1 MTGANQRA
9 NSIIS
14 TIDNPPRLHRL
25 ESSASSYQERKSMK
39 KPKKEKLRTSLDTHS
54 HSSAI
59 SSPRLL
65 WQDDTRVAFSYR
77 ESQTGEKR
85 ECVLSAEE
93 FLRRFLQHVLPKRF
107 RRVRTYGWQSPAA
120 KARRSLVH
128 ALLGWHSST
137 QSMSC
142 TKNESSPAAGRHRPV
157 QIMCAKCSK
166 PMKRIGSLARA
177 PRSSLCI
184 RAP

>member
-1 MTGANQRA
+1 MVHSQPAGTGEK
-9 NSIIS
+9 
-14 TIDNPPRLHRL
+14 PL
-25 ESSASSYQERKSMK
+25 EYLSRYVYK
-39 KPKKEKLRTSLDTHS
+39 T
-54 HSSAI
+54 AI
-59 SSPRLL
+59 SSARLL
-65 WQDDTRVAFSYR
+65 WQDDTRVVFSYR

-85 ECVLSAEE
+85 EYVLSAEE

-128 ALLGWHSST
+128 SLLGWHTST
-137 QSMSC
+137 QSMAC
-142 TKNESSPAAGRHRPV
+142 AKNESSPAAGRHRPV

-166 PMKRIGSLARA
+166 PMKRIGSLASA
-177 PRSSLCI
+177 PRSSQCI